1 MCVHYIIL
9 GYRDVDVCMSMWA
22 RSKWTDSN
30 RVGRFIDLL
39 NEIYGWE
46 LVGGNRSKEFS
57 ITSNVSGGRF
67 YFDGFD
73 RKRLIFFEFD
83 DLSHTYN
90 SYVKHKDEKKLIALK
105 EEVKRSN
112 VSATL
117 IRFDEVT
124 SKLKII
130 DL

>member
-1 MCVHYIIL
+1 
-9 GYRDVDVCMSMWA
+9 MSMWA

-105 EEVKRSN
+105 EEVKRSD